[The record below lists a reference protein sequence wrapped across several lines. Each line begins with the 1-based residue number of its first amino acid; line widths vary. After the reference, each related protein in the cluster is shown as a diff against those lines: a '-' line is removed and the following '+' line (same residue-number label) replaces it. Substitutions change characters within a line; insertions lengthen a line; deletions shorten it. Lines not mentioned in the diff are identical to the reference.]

1 MPNLRTSLTR
11 AIGLPCA
18 LALVLVLA
26 ACGGGTDRT
35 KAHVRLVNASSGYS
49 SLALTVD
56 GTTIASGVAAG
67 SSADYADASRGSQ
80 TLDVSSPSSA
90 TILSSRSA
98 SLGKDSYYTL
108 LAYGKTGTLTTHFLE
123 DNQAEPASGRTLV
136 RVINTAADAGSLDV
150 YLTGATDALAQSSPL
165 QSGAAYGTVGS
176 YITINN
182 GTWRLRVTA
191 AGVPAD
197 VRLDVSGLSFESKGV
212 KTLVITPGQ
221 GGVLVSALVLSQQAG
236 VTSAANTQARVRL
249 AAGVSGNAAVT
260 ASVGS
265 TTLLKDGLA
274 PALTDYAL
282 VSAGAVTPVV
292 TVNGTAVGLNP
303 APTLTAGADYTLV
316 VFGAPGTA
324 AASLVPDDNS
334 LPSDGSKAK
343 LRLLNGL
350 TGSLTL
356 KVGLVVRASG
366 VAAGSASSYTAADAT
381 TTASFN
387 VTSAD
392 QVVNFTVSDQALSA
406 NGVYTLFMLGSANAP
421 VGQLNRDR

>member
-1 MPNLRTSLTR
+1 MLNLRTSLAR
-11 AIGLPCA
+11 AISLPSA

-56 GTTIASGVAAG
+56 GSTITSGVAAG
-67 SSADYADASRGSQ
+67 SSAGYADASRGSQ

-108 LAYGKTGTLTTHFLE
+108 LAYGKAGTLTTQLLE
-123 DNQAEPASGRTLV
+123 DNQAEPASGRALV
-136 RVINTAADAGSLDV
+136 RVINTASDAGSLDV

-165 QSGAAYGTVGS
+165 QSGAAFGTLGS

-197 VRLDVSGLSFESKGV
+197 VRLDVSGLNFESKGV

-236 VTSAANTQARVRL
+236 VVSAANTQARVRL
-249 AAGVSGNAAVT
+249 AAGVSSNAAVT
-260 ASVGS
+260 ASVAG
-265 TTLLKDGLA
+265 TTLLNNGLA
-274 PALTDYAL
+274 PALTDYVL
-282 VSAGAVTPVV
+282 VSAGALTPQV
-292 TVNGTAVGLNP
+292 TVNGVALAFTPVS
-303 APTLTAGADYTLV
+303 TVSAGADYTLV
-316 VFGAPGTA
+316 VHGAPGTA
-324 AASLVPDDNS
+324 AASLVLDDNT
-334 LPSDGSKAK
+334 LPSDSTKAK

-356 KVGLVVRASG
+356 KVGLVVRASA
-366 VAAGSASSYTAADAT
+366 VAAGTASPYAAADAT

-387 VTSAD
+387 VASAD
-392 QVVNFTVSDQALSA
+392 QSVNFTVSDQTLSA
-406 NGVYTLFMLGSANAP
+406 NGVYTLFMLGSTNAP

>member
-1 MPNLRTSLTR
+1 MLNLRTPWAKTR
-11 AIGLPCA
+11 VFVFSGL
-18 LALVLVLA
+18 LVLGLV

-56 GTTIASGVAAG
+56 GSTIASGVAAG

-90 TILSSRSA
+90 TILASRSA
-98 SLGKDSYYTL
+98 SLGKDSFYTL
-108 LAYGKTGTLTTHFLE
+108 LVYGKAGTLSTHLLE
-123 DNQAEPASGRTLV
+123 DNQSEPASGRTLV
-136 RVINTAADAGSLDV
+136 RVVNTAADAGSLDV

-165 QSGAAYGTVGS
+165 QSGAASGVVGGF
-176 YITINN
+176 ITINN

-191 AGVPAD
+191 AGVPTD
-197 VRLDVSGLSFESKGV
+197 VRLDVSGLVFESKGV
-212 KTLVITPGQ
+212 KTLVITPGS
-221 GGVLVSALVLSQQAG
+221 GGVLVNALVLSQQAG
-236 VTSAANTQARVRL
+236 VMAAANTQARLRL
-249 AAGVSGNAAVT
+249 AAGVSSNAAVS
-260 ASVGS
+260 ASVSG
-265 TTLLKDGLA
+265 TTLLNNGLA

-282 VSAGAVTPVV
+282 VSAGAVTPEV
-292 TVNGTAVGLNP
+292 TVNGLAVAFSP
-303 APTLTAGADYTLV
+303 VPTLTAGADYTLV
-316 VFGAPGTA
+316 VHGAPGTA
-324 AASLVPDDNS
+324 AASLVLDDNS
-334 LPSDGSKAK
+334 LPSDSSKAK

-366 VAAGSASSYTAADAT
+366 VAAGSASPYTAADAT

-392 QVVNFTVSDQALSA
+392 QAVNFTVTDRTLSA
-406 NGVYTLFMLGSANAP
+406 NGVYTLFMLGNTSAP